1 MNLATESSAFT
12 TVVSPRKLRGTIV
25 APGDKSISHRAA
37 MFNAIADG
45 VATVTNFSP
54 GDDCSSTV
62 AILRALGVEIERTAS
77 DTDEFGDTLVVRGNG
92 IEGLREPNQEL
103 DAGNS
108 GTTMR
113 LMSGILAGRPFRA
126 TMTGDA
132 SLRSRPM
139 GRIVKPLK
147 QMGADITGA
156 QDDTLAPLN
165 FNGGNL
171 SGIDYPLPVASAQL
185 KSAILLAGIRA
196 DGETVVHEPERCRDH
211 TERMLTAMGAGIEAN
226 NGTISVERSELTASD
241 VEVPGDISSAAF
253 WLVAGICHRD
263 AEVRIMNVG
272 VNPTRA
278 GVITAL
284 KDMGGDIEL
293 VDEREVAGEPVA
305 DIVARSSELRGTELG
320 GGIIPLL
327 IDEVPVIAV
336 AAAMARG
343 ETVIR
348 DAAEL
353 RIKETDRIAATVDW
367 LQCAGIN
374 AEARDD
380 GMVIYGQGKIGGGTF
395 DSRDDHRIAMSL
407 GIAGLVA
414 DDAISVKD
422 AECASISYP
431 GFWNEVK
438 ALGGY
443 GAG

>member
-1 MNLATESSAFT
+1 MSSQPSKSATIT
-12 TVVSPRKLRGTIV
+12 SPRRLSATVV

-45 VATVTNFSP
+45 TATVTNFSP

-62 AILRALGVEIERTAS
+62 AILRALGVEIERISS
-77 DTDEFGDTLVVRGNG
+77 DADEFGDTLVVKGNG
-92 IEGLREPNQEL
+92 IDGLREPSTEL

-113 LMSGILAGRPFRA
+113 LMSGILAGRQFRA

-147 QMGADITGA
+147 QMGAEITGA
-156 QDDTLAPLN
+156 KDDTLAPLN
-165 FNGGNL
+165 FIGGTL
-171 SGIDYPLPVASAQL
+171 TGIDYPLPVASAQL

-196 DGETVVHEPERCRDH
+196 AGETIVREPERCRDH
-211 TERMLTAMGAGIEAN
+211 TERMLAAMGANIEAD
-226 NGTISVERSELTASD
+226 NGVITVASSELTASD

-253 WLVAGICHRD
+253 WMVAGISHHNS
-263 AEVRIMNVG
+263 EIRIRNVG
-272 VNPTRA
+272 INPTRS

-284 KDMGGDIEL
+284 KDMGGEIEL
-293 VDEREVAGEPVA
+293 VDQRVVAGEPVA
-305 DIVARSSELRGTELG
+305 DVIARSSDLRGTELA

-336 AAAMARG
+336 AAAMAHG

-367 LQCAGIN
+367 LQAAGVKS
-374 AEARDD
+374 EARED
-380 GMVIYGQGKIGGGTF
+380 GMAIYGEGKIGGGTF
-395 DSRDDHRIAMSL
+395 DSRDDHRVAMSL

-414 DDAISVKD
+414 DDAITVKD
-422 AECASISYP
+422 ADCASISYP
-431 GFWNEVK
+431 SFWQEVE

-443 GAG
+443 AAE

>member
-1 MNLATESSAFT
+1 MLTESIAST
-12 TVVSPRKLRGTIV
+12 TVVRPRKLSGTVI

-62 AILRALGVEIERTAS
+62 AILRELGVDIERTAGE
-77 DTDEFGDTLVVRGNG
+77 TDEFGDTLIVRGNG
-92 IEGLREPNQEL
+92 IEGLREPANDL

-113 LMSGILAGRPFRA
+113 LMSGILAGRPFSA

-139 GRIVKPLK
+139 GRIIKPLK
-147 QMGADITGA
+147 QMGAEIAGA

-165 FNGGNL
+165 FNGGKL

-211 TERMLTAMGAGIEAN
+211 TERMLTAMGANIEAN
-226 NGTISVERSELTASD
+226 NGSITVARSELSASD

-253 WLVAGICHRD
+253 WIVAGICHHN
-263 AEVRIMNVG
+263 AEIRIRNVG
-272 VNPTRA
+272 VNPTRS

-284 KDMGGDIEL
+284 KDMGGEIEL
-293 VDEREVAGEPVA
+293 VDERVVAGEPVA
-305 DIVARSSELRGTELG
+305 DIVARTSELRGTELA

-336 AAAMARG
+336 AAAMANG

-367 LQCAGIN
+367 LQGAGVS

-380 GMVIYGQGKIGGGTF
+380 GLVVYGKGKIGGGTF

-407 GIAGLVA
+407 GVAGLVA
-414 DDAISVKD
+414 DDAISVMD
-422 AECASISYP
+422 ADCASISYP
-431 GFWNEVK
+431 SFWKEVG
-438 ALGGY
+438 ALGGLS
-443 GAG
+443 GE

>member
-1 MNLATESSAFT
+1 MSAESTASATVA
-12 TVVSPRKLRGTIV
+12 SPRRLSGTIV

-45 VATVTNFSP
+45 AATVTNFSP

-62 AILRALGVEIERTAS
+62 AILRALGVEIERITNDA
-77 DTDEFGDTLVVRGNG
+77 DEFGDTLFVKGNG
-92 IEGLREPNQEL
+92 IDGLQEPSAEL

-113 LMSGILAGRPFRA
+113 LMSGILAGRQFCA
-126 TMTGDA
+126 TMTGDS

-147 QMGADITGA
+147 QMGAEITGI
-156 QDDTLAPLN
+156 DNDTLAPLK
-165 FNGGNL
+165 FNGGSL

-196 DGETVVHEPERCRDH
+196 AGETVVREPERCRDH
-211 TERMLTAMGAGIEAN
+211 TERMLIAMGANIEAD
-226 NGTISVERSELTASD
+226 NGVISVARSELTASD

-253 WLVAGICHRD
+253 WMVAGITHRN
-263 AEVRIMNVG
+263 AEIRIKNVG

-284 KDMGGDIEL
+284 KDMGGEIEL
-293 VDEREVAGEPVA
+293 VDQRVVAGEPVA
-305 DIVARSSELRGTELG
+305 DIVARSSELRGTELA

-336 AAAMARG
+336 AAAMAHG

-348 DAAEL
+348 DATEL
-353 RIKETDRIAATVDW
+353 RVKETDRIAATVDW
-367 LQCAGIN
+367 LQGAGVKS
-374 AEARDD
+374 EARED
-380 GMVIYGQGKIGGGTF
+380 GMVIYGEGKIGGGTF
-395 DSRDDHRIAMSL
+395 DSRDDHRVAMSL
-407 GIAGLVA
+407 GVAGLVA
-414 DDAISVKD
+414 DESITIKD
-422 AECASISYP
+422 AGCASISYP
-431 GFWNEVK
+431 GFWKEVD
-438 ALGGY
+438 ALGGN
-443 GAG
+443 AAE

>member
-1 MNLATESSAFT
+1 MLTESIAST
-12 TVVSPRKLRGTIV
+12 TVVRPRKLSGTVI

-62 AILRALGVEIERTAS
+62 AILRELGVDIERTAGK
-77 DTDEFGDTLVVRGNG
+77 TDEFGDTLIVRGNG
-92 IEGLREPNQEL
+92 IEGLREPANDL

-113 LMSGILAGRPFRA
+113 LMSGILAGRPFSA

-139 GRIVKPLK
+139 GRIIKPLK
-147 QMGADITGA
+147 QMGAEITGA
-156 QDDTLAPLN
+156 QGDTLAPLN
-165 FNGGNL
+165 FNGGKL

-211 TERMLTAMGAGIEAN
+211 TERMLTAMGASIDAT
-226 NGTISVERSELTASD
+226 NGSITVARSELSASD

-253 WLVAGICHRD
+253 WIVAGICHHN
-263 AEVRIMNVG
+263 AEIRIRNVG
-272 VNPTRA
+272 VNPTRS

-284 KDMGGDIEL
+284 KDMGGEIEL
-293 VDEREVAGEPVA
+293 VDERVVAGEPVA
-305 DIVARSSELRGTELG
+305 DIVARTSELRGTELA

-327 IDEVPVIAV
+327 IDEVPIIAV
-336 AAAMARG
+336 AAAMANG

-367 LQCAGIN
+367 LQGAGVS

-380 GMVIYGQGKIGGGTF
+380 GLVVYGKGKIGGGTF

-414 DDAISVKD
+414 DDAISVMD
-422 AECASISYP
+422 ADCAGISYP
-431 GFWNEVK
+431 SFWKEVG
-438 ALGGY
+438 ALGGLS
-443 GAG
+443 AE